1 KLQSALVGI
10 KAMDRL
16 PSAVF
21 VIDPKKEKIAIEEA
35 QRLAIPIVAIVDTNC
50 DPTGID
56 YPVPGN
62 DDAIRAVRLI
72 TSRIAD
78 AILEG
83 VGTFAKEEAEEA
95 AAREEFPVVTE
106 AEMAESA
113 GGA

>member
-1 KLQSALVGI
+1 
-10 KAMDRL
+10 MDRL

-21 VIDPKKEKIAIEEA
+21 IIDPKKEKIAVEEA

-56 YPVPGN
+56 YPIPGN

-72 TSRIAD
+72 TSRMAD

-83 VGTFAKEEAEEA
+83 VGTLAKEEAEAEEA
-95 AAREEFPVVTE
+95 AAAEDLPAVTE
-106 AEMAESA
+106 TEMAESA
-113 GGA
+113 RPGA

>member
-1 KLQSALVGI
+1 
-10 KAMDRL
+10 
-16 PSAVF
+16 
-21 VIDPKKEKIAIEEA
+21 
-35 QRLAIPIVAIVDTNC
+35 VDTNC

-83 VGTFAKEEAEEA
+83 RGTLQKDETADEAGDGAPGAEVELA
-95 AAREEFPVVTE
+95 AVS
-106 AEMAESA
+106 AESEA
-113 GGA
+113 

>member
-1 KLQSALVGI
+1 MEQ
-10 KAMDRL
+10 L

-21 VIDPKKEKIAIEEA
+21 IIDPRKERIAVAEA
-35 QRLAIPIVAIVDTNC
+35 QRLGITIVAIVDTNC

-83 VGTFAKEEAEEA
+83 RGTLAKDETEESVEPEPAPEGELATAEAEA
-95 AAREEFPVVTE
+95 
-106 AEMAESA
+106 
-113 GGA
+113 